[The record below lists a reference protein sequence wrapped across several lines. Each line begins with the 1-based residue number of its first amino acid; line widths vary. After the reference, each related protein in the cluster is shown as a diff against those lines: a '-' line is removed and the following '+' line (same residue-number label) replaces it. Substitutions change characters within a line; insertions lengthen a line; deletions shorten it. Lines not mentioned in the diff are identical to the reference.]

1 MDEDLRQFVEELPKV
16 ELHVHLEAAM
26 QPGTLLALARR
37 RGVDLPGRTESEIK
51 EWFRFRDFDHFVEVY
66 LLCSKCL
73 WAPEDFQLLAED
85 LVAAQA
91 RQNVLY
97 TEAHFT
103 ISTHMANGV
112 NASEVAAAL
121 AETVAKAEQEEG
133 IRLRLIP
140 DIVRNM
146 PVNRADQ
153 TLEWALENS
162 GDLVV
167 ALGLSGKE
175 DHPCEPFRGHFEE
188 AAAQGLRRVAH
199 AGEQSGPE
207 AIWAALELCGAE
219 RIGHGISAVESET
232 LLSELRNKQIP
243 LEVCPTSNLRLGYAT
258 SLASHPVGE
267 LYRGGVELS
276 INSDDPMLFDTTLTD
291 EYSRVAEVLG
301 LGAEEM
307 AELSLT
313 ALRHSFLP
321 VTERERFERVFED
334 WIGGVGEQRLGWEA
348 ISSEEQ

>member
-1 MDEDLRQFVEELPKV
+1 MNEDLRQFVEELPKV

-26 QPGTLLALARR
+26 QPRTLLALARR

-91 RQNVLY
+91 RQSILY

-103 ISTHMANGV
+103 ISTHVANGV
-112 NASEVAAAL
+112 NSEEVAAAL
-121 AETVAKAEQEEG
+121 AETVAKAEKEVG
-133 IRLRLIP
+133 TRLRLIP

-146 PVNRADQ
+146 PVSRADQ

-162 GDLVV
+162 ENLVV

-175 DHPCEPFRGHFEE
+175 DHASEPFREHFQE
-188 AAAQGLRRVAH
+188 AAAHGLHRVAH
-199 AGEQSGPE
+199 AGEQSGPD

-219 RIGHGISAVESET
+219 RIGHGIRAVESET
-232 LLSELRNKQIP
+232 LLSELRSKQIP

-258 SLASHPVGE
+258 SLASHPVGK
-267 LYRGGVELS
+267 LYREGVQLS
-276 INSDDPMLFDTTLTD
+276 INSDDPMFFDTTLTD
-291 EYSRVAEVLG
+291 EYNHVAEVLG
-301 LGAEEM
+301 LGAGEIG
-307 AELSLT
+307 ELSLA

-321 VTERERFERVFED
+321 ATERQRLEQVFEERM
-334 WIGGVGEQRLGWEA
+334 GGFGDLPRPSDRA
-348 ISSEEQ
+348 RSS